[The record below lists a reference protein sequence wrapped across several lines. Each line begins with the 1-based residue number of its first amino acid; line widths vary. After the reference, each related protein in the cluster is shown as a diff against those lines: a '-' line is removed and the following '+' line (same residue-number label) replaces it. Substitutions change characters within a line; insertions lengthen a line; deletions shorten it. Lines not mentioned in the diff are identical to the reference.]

1 MSKPI
6 SISIK
11 ETRQEICD
19 AINASGLPISVIEL
33 IVSDVYGEVQ
43 LVARKQYEQDVLR
56 MENTDNAETGA

>member
-1 MSKPI
+1 MNKPI

-11 ETRQEICD
+11 ETRQGICD
-19 AINASGLPISVIEL
+19 VINASGLPISVIEL

-43 LVARKQYEQDVLR
+43 HISRKQYEHDVLS

>member
-11 ETRQEICD
+11 ETRQGICD
-19 AINASGLPISVIEL
+19 VINASGLPISVIEL
-33 IVSDVYGEVQ
+33 IMSDVYGEVQ
-43 LVARKQYEQDVLR
+43 LIARKQYEHDVLS

>member
-11 ETRQEICD
+11 ETRQGLCD
-19 AINASGLPISVIEL
+19 VINASGLPISVIEL
-33 IVSDVYGEVQ
+33 IMSDVYGEVQ
-43 LVARKQYEQDVLR
+43 LIARKQYEHDVLS